1 MRPADPVK
9 SASGIISS
17 MPSAGRGVPSP
28 TDSQSG
34 ELGETRSSATPTSDL
49 YGKSYYA
56 TYFGGAPYERSD
68 HWLTFFGR
76 IADQIVADI
85 APRTHLDAGC
95 AMGFLVEALHDRGVD
110 SEGVDISEYA
120 ISQAREDIRPYVRV
134 ASILEP
140 FDKRYDLIT
149 CIETLEHLD
158 AVDAAAA
165 VRNLCAHTDDVLFT
179 STPTDHEEPT
189 HVNVRPPEY
198 WAELFLDCGF
208 VHELDYDHRLANL
221 APWGMRFR
229 RTHDPHS
236 RHIVELERH
245 LWRMRDE
252 KQARDRII
260 VQRTEE
266 AAADRRTAEELIAAQ
281 GPHLAEIEHLSAEL
295 RDAAGQVAAL
305 QRAAEEAQSE
315 VEELRAEMAR
325 LRSEN
330 TYRLAQRLRR
340 SSSALLPAGTRRGNA
355 FRRVVRA
362 GLLTAEEGPAAVLE
376 RLRERR
382 APASPTEEAPPLH
395 EVDQRWN
402 EWLQSHDPDEDDLR
416 AMREASRSWTRRPKV
431 SILMPAYESEAWF
444 LAAAIDSVR
453 AQAYENW
460 ELCVAD
466 DASPSTSVVGTVAR
480 YQHDDRIRLVRRET
494 NGGIAMATQSAAD
507 IASGELVALLD
518 HDDLLRPDAVYEMV
532 RHVLAHPDEDFVYSD
547 EDKLDPWGRRVQ
559 AHLKPDWS
567 PELLDSCNYISHF
580 TMLTRA
586 LFDEAGGFRPG
597 FDGSQDYDL
606 MLRATERAR
615 AVGHVAKVLY
625 SWRMIP
631 RSAAASADAKPAAYE
646 AARRALLS
654 SLERRG
660 EQGRVEHGYSIG
672 LYYVRRAI
680 VGNPSIAVVIPVQD
694 GAAALH
700 ECVDSVLENSGGRDL
715 RVVLVDDHC
724 TDQDALAG
732 LERRGHVV
740 VRSSTA
746 TNRSR
751 LLNAGAAAAGP
762 VDHLVFL
769 DADAVI
775 TKPTWLEGLLEQSQ
789 RREVGAVGGR
799 VLFADGSVEQEG
811 IRVAAPQGPAV
822 PLDMSDYFG
831 MGRVVRTVSA
841 VSSSCMMLKRSLWD
855 EAGGFDESFRLAYG
869 DVDLC
874 LRLAERGLR
883 NVYTPLAEVARA
895 RATRRD
901 GLLPLQDERVLTAR
915 WQGRL
920 SDPFV
925 GRHLRSVRPR
935 EYT

>member
-1 MRPADPVK
+1 MATP
-9 SASGIISS
+9 
-17 MPSAGRGVPSP
+17 GRGAPPTSETVPGAAAETAP
-28 TDSQSG
+28 PAGG
-34 ELGETRSSATPTSDL
+34 ELYDAE
-49 YGKSYYA
+49 YYA
-56 TYFGGAPYERSD
+56 SHCGSVPYERTD
-68 HWLTFFGR
+68 VWLAFFGR
-76 IADQIVADI
+76 VADRLVADI
-85 APRTHLDAGC
+85 APKTFLDVGC
-95 AMGFLVEALHDRGVD
+95 AMGILVESMRDRGVD
-110 SEGVDISEYA
+110 AEGLDVSEYA
-120 ISQAREDIRPYVRV
+120 ISRARDDIRPHLRV

-140 FDKRYDLIT
+140 FGRRYDLIS
-149 CIETLEHLD
+149 CVETLEHLPERD
-158 AVDAAAA
+158 AEQA
-165 VRNLCAHTDDVLFT
+165 VRNLCAHTDDIIFSSSPV
-179 STPTDHEEPT
+179 DNEEIT
-189 HVNVRPPEY
+189 HVNVRQPEY
-198 WAELFLDCGF
+198 WVEMFLRFGF
-208 VHELDYDHRLANL
+208 VHDIEYDSNITVLS
-221 APWGMRFR
+221 PWAMRFR
-229 RTHDPHS
+229 RSADPLA
-236 RHIVELERH
+236 RHVVSLERE
-245 LWRMRDE
+245 LYRMRE
-252 KQARDRII
+252 AKQVRDRVILL
-260 VQRTEE
+260 RTEE
-266 AAADRRTAEELIAAQ
+266 AAGHRRTAEELIAAQ

-402 EWLQSHDPDEDDLR
+402 DWLQRHDPDEDNLR

-460 ELCVAD
+460 ELCIAD
-466 DASPSTSVVGTVAR
+466 DASPSTSVVDTVAR